1 MSYLHTKKKCIIT
14 FNRPPHPYF
23 WDFTKMLSLK
33 VSHPLKI
40 YQHTKFHGPTLNGLL
55 CINIKSLNICYF
67 GMVKAM
73 ELGVASRLPSVARPA
88 Y

>member
-1 MSYLHTKKKCIIT
+1 MYYNFQPSCTSIFLGFHKNALVKSFSSFENLSAYKISW
-14 FNRPPHPYF
+14 PHID
-23 WDFTKMLSLK
+23 WCR
-33 VSHPLKI
+33 
-40 YQHTKFHGPTLNGLL
+40 L